1 MANEYQE
8 VEEWVDTCS
17 DRINECAREEFRR
30 LVQRDISELL
40 F

>member
-1 MANEYQE
+1 MANEYE

-17 DRINECAREEFRR
+17 DRINERAREKFRR
-30 LVQRDISELL
+30 LVQRDISEL